1 MDPIWLGVIVAFFA
15 GAALL
20 VRLFDRLHREG

>member
-1 MDPIWLGVIVAFFA
+1 MDLIWLGTVAAFFA
-15 GAALL
+15 GAFLT